1 MGAKNIITIKDRIN
15 ENYDVVKNEV
25 LIKKF
30 LKGYELWLDD
40 YIE

>member
-1 MGAKNIITIKDRIN
+1 MK
-15 ENYDVVKNEV
+15 NYDEVKNEV
-25 LIKKF
+25 LVKKF